1 MNTHIPR
8 KRFSQN
14 FLVDDNVI
22 RKIINS
28 IGIQASDTLVE
39 IGPGLGA
46 LTKPLLQTAGKLQ
59 VIEIDRDAIA
69 HLEEHV
75 APLGDLQI
83 HSGNVLKFDLA
94 QITPTPLRIIG
105 NLPYHIST
113 PILFHCLEY
122 ANIIKDMTFMLQNEV
137 VDRMCA
143 EPNSHDYGRLSVMI
157 QYHCQANKL
166 FMVSRNSFSPAPKVE
181 SAIVRLVPYTVK
193 PFPVEDEVL
202 FADIVRH
209 AFNQRRKTLRNSLR
223 GLIDVSVIDQID
235 IDWTRRPEQLALEEY
250 AALCESVRKLR

>member
-1 MNTHIPR
+1 MNHIPR

-14 FLVDDNVI
+14 FLVDDNII
-22 RKIINS
+22 RKIIRS
-28 IGIQASDTLVE
+28 LAIQPSDTLIE

-46 LTKPLLQTAGKLQ
+46 LTQPILQTRGELQ

-75 APLGDLQI
+75 APLGKLTI
-83 HSGNVLKFDLA
+83 HSGNVLKFDFNSL
-94 QITPTPLRIIG
+94 QPTPLRIVG

-113 PILFHCLEY
+113 PILFHCLDY
-122 ANIIKDMTFMLQNEV
+122 ADHIQDMTFMLQNEV

-143 EPNSHDYGRLSVMI
+143 EPNTPDYGRLSVMI
-157 QYHCQANKL
+157 QYYCEARKL
-166 FMVSRNSFSPAPKVE
+166 FLVPRGAFSPSPKVE
-181 SAIVRLVPYTVK
+181 SAIVHLKPHKTK
-193 PFPVEDEVL
+193 PFPVSNEIL

-223 GLIDVSVIDQID
+223 GLIDVAIIDQID
-235 IDWTRRPEQLALEEY
+235 MDWSKRAEQLAPNEF
-250 AALCESVRKLR
+250 ANLCEQIQRLK